1 MGTAWKHWLFQSH
14 RPPEI
19 SYFPVSDHLRTH
31 QGQSPQSLDTPRT
44 AGRCNRAGGGLPTSV
59 LYPSTKI
66 ERPKGPQTRLPGG
79 VLPLELDALDDRDSR
94 VMTVPDSHRPTHGPT
109 PPKFPFQGQLPRF
122 RSETGTQGA
131 HGRDSGFLLSV
142 RLVLEY
148 AGCSRRKW
156 VRATPANAPG
166 SRLRQAR
173 CSACPTRGWVNCFTQ
188 YTFRQG
194 SFGVVMRV
202 DSSPLSS
209 EAISLFYLAQILRW
223 VSA

>member
-1 MGTAWKHWLFQSH
+1 M
-14 RPPEI
+14 RPPPFI
-19 SYFPVSDHLRTH
+19 LVLKSNA
-31 QGQSPQSLDTPRT
+31 PR
-44 AGRCNRAGGGLPTSV
+44 
-59 LYPSTKI
+59 
-66 ERPKGPQTRLPGG
+66 GPETGLPGG

-156 VRATPANAPG
+156 V
-166 SRLRQAR
+166 
-173 CSACPTRGWVNCFTQ
+173 
-188 YTFRQG
+188 
-194 SFGVVMRV
+194 
-202 DSSPLSS
+202 
-209 EAISLFYLAQILRW
+209 
-223 VSA
+223 